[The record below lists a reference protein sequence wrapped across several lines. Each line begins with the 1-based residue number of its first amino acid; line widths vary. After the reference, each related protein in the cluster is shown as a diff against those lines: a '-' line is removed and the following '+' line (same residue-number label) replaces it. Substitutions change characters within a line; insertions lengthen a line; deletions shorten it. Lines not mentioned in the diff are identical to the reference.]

1 MKCWKAAGAQGESG
15 DRGGHPHRKG
25 ARVPQ
30 GLLVILAVTEV
41 ISKIV
46 WRSPVKVP
54 ASPQR
59 RAGRS
64 DQ

>member
-1 MKCWKAAGAQGESG
+1 MLKVRVVTGEVTPTEQEPVCP
-15 DRGGHPHRKG
+15 R
-25 ARVPQ
+25 

-54 ASPQR
+54 ASPQS